1 MSSFQ
6 GKAVDRSFVEDGST
20 GSPPQKRQRCD
31 FVNPYLD
38 LEAVMDVGGDEEE
51 DVAADDNDIFI
62 DQGMFYYNSTQ

>member
-1 MSSFQ
+1 MS
-6 GKAVDRSFVEDGST
+6 GCFVKQLSGLVR
-20 GSPPQKRQRCD
+20 KRQRRD

-51 DVAADDNDIFI
+51 DVAADDDDIFI